1 MYPSLKKKV
10 LFSYPAFSKELELH
24 RCTIGSMFIYSEWKM
39 LSKHKIKIANCFQD
53 IEKARKL
60 EIQQTNI
67 QNIQLEVTKFRI
79 YESRTEY
86 DEMERS
92 LNCLSPA
99 ESLSHSNLH

>member
-1 MYPSLKKKV
+1 
-10 LFSYPAFSKELELH
+10 
-24 RCTIGSMFIYSEWKM
+24 MFIYSEWKM

-67 QNIQLEVTKFRI
+67 QNIQQEVTKFRI
-79 YESRTEY
+79 YESRTEFY
-86 DEMERS
+86 ELESS

-99 ESLSHSNLH
+99 ESLSHSNLQ